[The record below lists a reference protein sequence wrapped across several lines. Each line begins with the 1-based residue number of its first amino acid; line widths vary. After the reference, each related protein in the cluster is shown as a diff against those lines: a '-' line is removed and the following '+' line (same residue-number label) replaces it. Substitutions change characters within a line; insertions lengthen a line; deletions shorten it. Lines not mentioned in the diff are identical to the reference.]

1 MKKILVADDN
11 PDIIDLLSS
20 RLKSKNYNV
29 VSADSG
35 VNALLRVI
43 EENPDLIILDIKM
56 PSGTGIGV
64 FENLKRNTKTA
75 DIPVIFITAY
85 AGKEI
90 EEQVEE
96 MGAYGFLAKPFDSE
110 ELMRMIRGALGEND

>member
-11 PDIIDLLSS
+11 PDIVELLSS
-20 RLKSKNYNV
+20 RLEAYGFDV

-35 VNALLRVI
+35 VNTLLKTI
-43 EENPDLIILDIKM
+43 EEKPDLIILDIKM

-64 FENLKRNTKTA
+64 YENIRRQKQIA

-85 AGKEI
+85 ASPEI
-90 EEQVEE
+90 ETQVRHL
-96 MGAYGFLAKPFDSE
+96 GAEDFISKPFDAD
-110 ELMRMIRGALGEND
+110 ELLEKVRKVLKTK

>member
-11 PDIIDLLSS
+11 PDILDLLGS
-20 RLKSKNYNV
+20 RLKAKNYDV

-64 FENLKRNTKTA
+64 FENLKRNSKTA
-75 DIPVIFITAY
+75 NIPVIFITAY

-96 MGAYGFLAKPFDSE
+96 MGAYGFLPKPFDSE
-110 ELMRMIRGALGEND
+110 ELMRLVRGALGED